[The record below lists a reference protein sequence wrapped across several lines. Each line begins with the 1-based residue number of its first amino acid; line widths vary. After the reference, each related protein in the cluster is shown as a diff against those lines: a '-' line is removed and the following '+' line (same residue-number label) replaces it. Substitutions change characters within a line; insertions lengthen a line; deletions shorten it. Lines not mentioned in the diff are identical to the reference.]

1 MNEGKKFELNDETL
15 EAVAG
20 GVSDTV
26 YLDEE
31 RMPLGW
37 YVTCARCTLGFQVSE
52 GSCPSCG
59 GIEVWHGT
67 DRALHVYHP
76 RNKYS

>member
-1 MNEGKKFELNDETL
+1 MEENKKLELSDEVL

-37 YVTCARCTLGFQVSE
+37 YVTCVNCTLGFQVSWGE
-52 GSCPSCG
+52 CPSCG
-59 GIEVWHGT
+59 CKEVWHGT
-67 DRALHVYHP
+67 DKATQVYN
-76 RNKYS
+76 RGKA